1 MSFNIMAEVTVKS
14 FWSPRKL
21 FPFFSLFPFFP
32 YLFTMKWWDQMPHKQ
47 LDTSEATGHTSTYY
61 EINKVGDG
69 ELGRASALEEVQI
82 EDT

>member
-1 MSFNIMAEVTVKS
+1 MLVGSLGQEDPLEKDMAIMPVFLPGESHGQRSLAGY
-14 FWSPRKL
+14 SP
-21 FPFFSLFPFFP
+21 
-32 YLFTMKWWDQMPHKQ
+32 WGHKQ

>member
-1 MSFNIMAEVTVKS
+1 MLVGSLGQEDPLEKDMAIMPVFLPGESHGQRSLAGY
-14 FWSPRKL
+14 SP
-21 FPFFSLFPFFP
+21 
-32 YLFTMKWWDQMPHKQ
+32 WGHKQ
-47 LDTSEATGHTSTYY
+47 LDTSEATGHISTYY